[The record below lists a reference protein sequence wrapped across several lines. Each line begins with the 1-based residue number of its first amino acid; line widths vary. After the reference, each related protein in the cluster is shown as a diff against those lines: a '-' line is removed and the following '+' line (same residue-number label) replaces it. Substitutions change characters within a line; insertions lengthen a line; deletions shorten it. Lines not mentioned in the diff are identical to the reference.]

1 MTGNT
6 GTGSTGTGST
16 GTGRAGPYLLAID
29 AGTGS
34 CRALLFTAAGEQ
46 VAVSLREWTH
56 HEPPGVPGG
65 QDFDVETNWQLISA
79 CIRDALGL
87 ADATG
92 ADVAAIAATSMR
104 EGIVL
109 YDARGAEIWACPNV
123 DSRAAQEATDLIREG
138 AAERIFAEAGDWV
151 SITSPA
157 RLRWL
162 ARHRPDLFGRIHSLG
177 MLSDWI
183 VYRLARV
190 QVTEP
195 SCGSS
200 SGMFSLA
207 NRTWSEQIAQIC
219 GISPAVL
226 PEVADPG
233 TVVGEVTAQAAAQ
246 TGLRAGTPVVAGG
259 ADTQLGLLGAGV
271 RAGEF
276 AVLAG
281 TFWQNT
287 MLVDK
292 PLIDPAIRLRTLC
305 HVTPGEWMLEGI
317 GFYCGMAMRWYRDA
331 FCDGEAAVAR
341 SRGVDPYVVMEET
354 AAAIPPGSNGVY
366 AILSNLMNA
375 RRWVH
380 ASPSFVQFDLGHP
393 AGTGRAACVRAIEE
407 AAAYVVR
414 GHLGIITELT
424 GARVT
429 ELTFSGGAAKGTLWP
444 QIIADV
450 LGLPTRVPAV
460 TESSALGA
468 ALCAGLGAGLYSSLT
483 EMEPALRQRAATFE
497 PEPAAVTAYHS
508 SYARWQ
514 QIYPRML
521 ELSEDGL
528 LNPLWRAAGSGP
540 LPQRDAASPSRNG
553 S

>member
-1 MTGNT
+1 V
-6 GTGSTGTGST
+6 S
-16 GTGRAGPYLLAID
+16 PFLLAVD

-34 CRALLFTAAGEQ
+34 CRALLFGPSGEQ

-56 HEPPGVPGG
+56 REPPDAPGG
-65 QDFDVETNWQLISA
+65 QDFDVEANWTAITA
-79 CIRDALGL
+79 CIRDALRSAG
-87 ADATG
+87 ATG
-92 ADVAAIAATSMR
+92 DDVAAVAATSMR

-109 YDARGAEIWACPNV
+109 YDAHGAEIWACPNV
-123 DSRAAQEATDLIREG
+123 DSRAAREATELISEG
-138 AAERIFAEAGDWV
+138 AAERIYAEAGDWV

-162 ARHRPDLFGRIHSLG
+162 ARHRPDIFASVHSLG

-183 VYRLARV
+183 TYRLAGV

-207 NRTWSEQIAQIC
+207 RRTWSEQIAQVC
-219 GISPAVL
+219 GLSPAVL
-226 PEVADPG
+226 PPVADPG
-233 TVVGEVTAQAAAQ
+233 TAVGEVTARAAAQ

-259 ADTQLGLLGAGV
+259 ADTQLGLLGAGA

-276 AVLAG
+276 TVLAG

-287 MLVDK
+287 MLTGA
-292 PLIDPAIRLRTLC
+292 PLIDPAVRLRTLC

-331 FCDGEAAVAR
+331 FCDAEATIAR
-341 SRGVDPYVVMEET
+341 GRGVDPYVVMEEN
-354 AAAIPPGSNGVY
+354 AAEIPPGSNGVY

-380 ASPSFVQFDLGHP
+380 ASPAFLGFNLSDP

-414 GHLGIITELT
+414 GHLGIIRELT
-424 GARVT
+424 GAPVT
-429 ELTFSGGAAKGTLWP
+429 ELTFSGGAAKGMLWP

-450 LGLPTRVPAV
+450 AGLPVHVPAV

-468 ALCAGLGAGLYSSLT
+468 ALCAGKGAGLYSSLT
-483 EMEPALRQRAATFE
+483 DLEGALRKRAATFE
-497 PEPAAVTAYHS
+497 PQPAAVAAYHD
-508 SYARWQ
+508 SYARWLE
-514 QIYPRML
+514 IYPRML

-528 LNPLWRAAGSGP
+528 LHPLWRAAGVASRPSAAQSPGTTVS
-540 LPQRDAASPSRNG
+540 QRRPG